1 MGAMTDLV
9 AIAADVPWPDSDAE
23 RDARQRGRADLGRL
37 DELAQW
43 LSGVQGAYPP
53 NDLQRARAVI
63 FAGDHGI
70 AEAGVSA
77 SEPGATALWVAETA
91 GGAGLVNVLA
101 DLAGAGV
108 RVVDIAVDDDTTPE
122 YRVRRSSGRIDR
134 EDALAPDEALA
145 AIDMGVRVADE
156 EIDGG
161 ADLLVAG
168 QLGVGAT
175 TAAAVLV
182 SVATNTEPVKVVG
195 CGSGIDDD
203 TWMRKAT
210 AVRDARLRAWT
221 HWATSID
228 LLASAAGADI
238 AAITGFLIRA
248 ASRRT
253 PVLLD
258 GVVVAAAALV
268 AQELQPRCVRWWRVG
283 QRTSEPAQ
291 AIALRRLG
299 LEPLV
304 DLRVNTGDGSGAL
317 LALPLLRA
325 AARATRA
332 LAADD

>member
-1 MGAMTDLV
+1 MGAMTDLA
-9 AIAADVPWPDSDAE
+9 AIAADVPWPDHDAE
-23 RDARQRGRADLGRL
+23 REARERERAGLGRL

-43 LSGVQGAYPP
+43 LSGVQGKYPP
-53 NDLQRARAVI
+53 DDFERARLVI

-77 SEPGATALWVAETA
+77 SEPGATARWVAEAA
-91 GGAGLVNVLA
+91 GGSGLVNVLA

-108 RVVDIAVDDDTTPE
+108 RVVDIAVDDDSTPE
-122 YRVRRSSGRIDR
+122 YRVRRGSGRIDR

-156 EIDGG
+156 EIDAG

-182 SVATNTEPVKVVG
+182 AVTTNTEPVKVVG
-195 CGSGIDDD
+195 RGSGIDDEA
-203 TWMRKAT
+203 WMRKT
-210 AVRDARLRAWT
+210 SAVRDARLRAWI
-221 HWATSID
+221 HRATPID
-228 LLASAAGADI
+228 LLAAAGGADL
-238 AAITGFLIRA
+238 AAVAGFLIRA

-268 AQELQPRCVRWWRVG
+268 AQELQPRCVRWWRAG

-291 AIALRRLG
+291 SIALRRLG
-299 LEPLV
+299 LEPLL
-304 DLRVNTGDGSGAL
+304 DLGIDAGDGSGAL

-325 AARATRA
+325 AARAA
-332 LAADD
+332 AADS